1 MIGYPVQRLEDEPL
15 LTGRARYLADL
26 VVPGL
31 LHAVFIRSPLAHA
44 RVRGLD
50 TTAAQ
55 LAPGVVGVFQ
65 AADLGLGGLDEWPP
79 PPGGPRAALRRPCL
93 AGERVRF
100 VGEALAVVV
109 AESEA
114 QAVDA
119 AELVELDLEELPAVV
134 DPLAAAEEGSPLLFE
149 ELGTNVARREI
160 LHSGGDPLAGA
171 EVVVSARF
179 VDQRV
184 AAVPLEPNGTLAI
197 PEADGTLTVWVSA
210 QAPFQVRAALAALL
224 GLPPEALRV
233 RVPAVGGG
241 FGAKGGAYPEQVVV
255 AALARRLGRP
265 VRHVE
270 TRSENLLA
278 MSQGRGQVQ
287 EVHLGA
293 TRDGRLVGLAA
304 RTVTDLGAY
313 PWRGGIPY
321 RTALLMA
328 AGPYRV
334 PALQIEAM
342 GVLTSTT
349 PMGPY
354 RGAGRPE
361 AAFMWERAMDL
372 LARELGLD
380 PAELRRRNLLRPE
393 ELPRTTP
400 TGAAYDTGDYPG
412 ALEQL
417 LALAD
422 YDGLREQQAARRRN
436 RDPRQL
442 GIGLACF
449 VEVSGTGEEYGALR
463 VTPEGTLEL
472 VSGSS
477 PHGQGHATTFAQV
490 VAATFGVPLTQVR
503 LVASD
508 TGLVPRGTGTFGSRS
523 GQLGGAAALR
533 AAEAVLAK
541 AKALAAAHL
550 EAAVEDLRLAEGG
563 LEVAGVPARRLSW
576 AELAKLA
583 EGPTGQE
590 VLGPGGLWAEAEWS
604 QPEGTYPNGAHLAVC
619 EVDLETG
626 LARVTRL
633 VAVDDCG
640 TVINPLVVTGQVHGG
655 LAQGIAQALY
665 EEVRFDEAGQPL
677 GATLAEYRVPSAAEL
692 PSFQTAEHPV
702 PTPRNPLG
710 AKGVGESGTVGAT
723 PAVVNAVLDALAP
736 FGVRHL
742 DPPLSP
748 ERIWRALA
756 EARRS

>member
-1 MIGYPVQRLEDEPL
+1 VIGYPVQRLEDEPL
-15 LTGRARYLADL
+15 LRGQARYVADL
-26 VVPGL
+26 VVPGTV
-31 LHAVFIRSPLAHA
+31 HAVFVRSPLAHA
-44 RVRGLD
+44 RVRDLRVD
-50 TTAAQ
+50 EAAK
-55 LAPGVVGVFQ
+55 APGVLGVFG
-65 AADLGLGGLDEWPP
+65 AEDLGLGGLDEWPP

-93 AGERVRF
+93 ARDRVRF

-109 AESEA
+109 AETES

-119 AELVELDLEELPAVV
+119 AELVELDLEELPAAV
-134 DPLAAAEEGSPLLFE
+134 DPVAAAAEDAPVLFE
-149 ELGTNVARREI
+149 ELGSNVARREVV
-160 LHSGGDPLAGA
+160 STGGDPLEGA
-171 EVVVSARF
+171 EVVVSARL

-184 AAVPLEPNGTLAI
+184 AAVPLEPNGTLAV
-197 PEADGTLTVWVSA
+197 PEDDGGLTLWVSA
-210 QAPFQVRAALAALL
+210 QAPFQVRAAVAGLL
-224 GLPPEALRV
+224 GLAPEAVRV

-255 AALARRLGRP
+255 AALARRLRRP

-270 TRSENLLA
+270 TRSENLVA
-278 MSQGRGQVQ
+278 MSHGRGQVQ
-287 EVHLGA
+287 EVALGA
-293 TRDGRLVGLAA
+293 TRDGRLVGLRA
-304 RTVTDLGAY
+304 RTLTDMGAY
-313 PWRGGIPY
+313 PWRGGIPF

-334 PALQIEAM
+334 PNLTVEAL
-342 GVLTSTT
+342 GVLTPTT
-349 PMGPY
+349 PIGPY

-361 AAFMWERAMDL
+361 AALMWERAMDL
-372 LARELGLD
+372 LALELGLD
-380 PAELRRRNLLRPE
+380 PAELRRRNLLRPD
-393 ELPRTTP
+393 ELPRQTP
-400 TGAAYDTGDYPG
+400 SGAAYDSGDYPG
-412 ALEQL
+412 ALDAV

-422 YDGLREQQAARRRN
+422 YEGLREEQARRR
-436 RDPRQL
+436 RERARWQL

-463 VTPEGTLEL
+463 VTPAGTVEL
-472 VSGSS
+472 VTGSS

-490 VAATFGVPLTQVR
+490 VAATMGVPLEQVR

-523 GQLGGAAALR
+523 GQLGGGAAKL
-533 AAEAVLAK
+533 AADEVLAK
-541 AKALAAAHL
+541 AKALAAARL
-550 EAAVEDLRLAEGG
+550 EAAVEDIEVAEGR
-563 LEVAGVPARRLSW
+563 LQVAGVPARSLEW
-576 AELAKLA
+576 AELAALA
-583 EGPTGQE
+583 EGPEGRAL
-590 VLGPGGLWAEAEWS
+590 LGPEGLFAEADAA

-640 TVINPLVVTGQVHGG
+640 TVINPRIVAGQVHGG

-665 EEVRFDEAGQPL
+665 EEVRFDESGQPL
-677 GATLAEYRVPSAAEL
+677 GTTLAEYRVPSAAEL
-692 PSFQTAEHPV
+692 PSFETAEHPV

-736 FGVRHL
+736 YGVRHL

-748 ERIWRALA
+748 ERIWQALRAA
-756 EARRS
+756 ARP